1 MNIEKRI
8 LPVGTMK
15 RPGTKLTRIQ
25 GVTIHNTGNY
35 SRGSGADAHA
45 NYCHNSCN
53 SAYDS
58 YHYVVDDKKAIQ
70 LIPEDEVSWHAGD
83 GATGPGNTTTISI
96 EICVNPDSNLAKA
109 TDNAAQ
115 LAAQILNRHGVE
127 LLFQHWHWTG
137 KNCPAE
143 IRAGRPYSWDKF
155 VDKVTAYQKKGGG
168 AAASKPANPTPTK
181 PKPAKPAEKTINGV
195 KTRCDQILT
204 KGSKVTSG
212 PLAIMAGVRKFPDG
226 NYIRIP
232 ALGDGWFPMTFIS
245 EHTSTKDGK
254 CDGYLANDKAI
265 VYLDRTTVEAIDIP
279 NQKVKI
285 HGLWVYSDPLVEISE
300 GK

>member
-15 RPGTKLTRIQ
+15 RPGTKLSRIQ

-35 SRGSGADAHA
+35 SRGAGADAHA

-115 LAAQILNRHGVE
+115 LAAQILNRHGVD

-143 IRAGRPYSWDKF
+143 IRAGRPYSWD
-155 VDKVTAYQKKGGG
+155 
-168 AAASKPANPTPTK
+168 
-181 PKPAKPAEKTINGV
+181 
-195 KTRCDQILT
+195 
-204 KGSKVTSG
+204 
-212 PLAIMAGVRKFPDG
+212 
-226 NYIRIP
+226 
-232 ALGDGWFPMTFIS
+232 
-245 EHTSTKDGK
+245 
-254 CDGYLANDKAI
+254 
-265 VYLDRTTVEAIDIP
+265 
-279 NQKVKI
+279 
-285 HGLWVYSDPLVEISE
+285 
-300 GK
+300 

>member
-15 RPGTKLTRIQ
+15 RPGTKLSCIQ

-35 SRGSGADAHA
+35 SRGAGADAHA

-96 EICVNPDSNLAKA
+96 EICVNPDSDLAKA

-127 LLFQHWHWTG
+127 LMFQHWHWTG

-143 IRAGRPYSWDKF
+143 IRAGKPYSWNTF
-155 VDKVTAYQKKGGG
+155 VDKVTAYQRGGQT
-168 AAASKPANPTPTK
+168 AATKPTASVKPA
-181 PKPAKPAEKTINGV
+181 AKSWTQNCTLKVGEKVRSISCRIAPYPGTNNAIKDGCV
-195 KTRCDQILT
+195 YVPDLGGLVPLAHVSEAKDTGDGRCDNTLQNT
-204 KGSKVTSG
+204 KARVFLDETTVQAVDVKKDLVKVHGYWVKAG
-212 PLAIMAGVRKFPDG
+212 PLM
-226 NYIRIP
+226 
-232 ALGDGWFPMTFIS
+232 
-245 EHTSTKDGK
+245 
-254 CDGYLANDKAI
+254 
-265 VYLDRTTVEAIDIP
+265 
-279 NQKVKI
+279 
-285 HGLWVYSDPLVEISE
+285 GLR
-300 GK
+300 